1 MTNPS
6 FIHLFIHG
14 TSEATTV
21 YQALFFCWYGFTV
34 SLSLFFWNGIYLP
47 FINTSLLDTFVSHYT
62 CPIRLAV
69 RRLIFFL
76 FLPAIIL
83 FFFSK
88 IFLPSFGYAYEL
100 SHIFVKLIL
109 THTCTSTSAAKFFRI
124 LKQRQV

>member
-14 TSEATTV
+14 ISEATTV
-21 YQALFFCWYGFTV
+21 YQALFFAGMDLLYRCLYSFETA
-34 SLSLFFWNGIYLP
+34 STYHLSIPHYSTPLYHIIP
-47 FINTSLLDTFVSHYT
+47 VLLGLLKIDS
-62 CPIRLAV
+62 
-69 RRLIFFL
+69 FFL